1 MKILVALYDRATE
14 AHAPVMTV
22 NTRNEAIRS
31 FREAVNDPN
40 TPIYKNPTDFELYQ
54 IGTYNDQLGEI
65 VATDRELIAR
75 AEDYTDR
82 K

>member
-1 MKILVALYDRATE
+1 MKLLVALYDRATE

-40 TPIYKNPTDFELYQ
+40 TPLYKNPTDFELYQ

-65 VATDRELIAR
+65 GATERELIAR
-75 AEDYTDR
+75 AEDYTER